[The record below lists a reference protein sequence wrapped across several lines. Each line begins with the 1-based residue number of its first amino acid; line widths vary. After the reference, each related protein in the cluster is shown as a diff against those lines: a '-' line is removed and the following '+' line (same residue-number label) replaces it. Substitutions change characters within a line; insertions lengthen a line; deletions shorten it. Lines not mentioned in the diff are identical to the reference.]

1 MIWKFA
7 MAVVL
12 ATLASATA
20 IAQEGNWH
28 GRPAPNRAVL
38 YGFANVSDLPTMAE
52 GPVKET
58 CSHYAVPSANTS
70 ATKTKPPTEDEEVKL
85 AADVTK
91 ELEKKLAQKMSVIVA
106 RPADKPA
113 AGSLVFTGC
122 FVGADPGS
130 GGKRLVGMGLG
141 ASHLSAHVR
150 VFYVG
155 ASGPEPADEF
165 DLAVKGSNKLPPLG
179 AVGLAVNGVSGKRKT
194 LRGDAKRL
202 ADSILKKLKKDQENQ
217 PSTTVNLSSI

>member
-1 MIWKFA
+1 MKMSWKFA
-7 MAVVL
+7 VAGFL
-12 ATLASATA
+12 AILVSAKA
-20 IAQEGNWH
+20 IAQEAHWQ
-28 GRPAPNRAVL
+28 GRPAPNSAVV
-38 YGFANVSDLPTMAE
+38 YGFPDISDLATMPE

-58 CSHYAVPSANTS
+58 CSHYVVPSANTS
-70 ATKTKPPTEDEEVKL
+70 ATTTTLLTEDEEAKL
-85 AADVTK
+85 ADGVTK
-91 ELEKKLAQKMSVIVA
+91 ELEKKLARKMSVIIA
-106 RPADKPA
+106 GSADVPA

-179 AVGLAVNGVSGKRKT
+179 AVGLAFNAFSARRKA
-194 LRGDAKRL
+194 LQGDAKRL
-202 ADSILKKLKKDQENQ
+202 ADDILKRLQNDHEIQFN
-217 PSTTVNLSSI
+217 